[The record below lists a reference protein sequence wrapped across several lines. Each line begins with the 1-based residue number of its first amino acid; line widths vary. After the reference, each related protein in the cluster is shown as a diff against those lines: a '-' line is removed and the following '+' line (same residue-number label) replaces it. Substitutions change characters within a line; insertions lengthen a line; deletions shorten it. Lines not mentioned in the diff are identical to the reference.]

1 MLQNFYRLPALIVVL
16 YILVFVYY
24 GFYEITFFYDMY
36 IFKMW
41 KTKENRKVPH
51 KAYNNSKTSAK
62 KETITNEPNNHNM
75 SYTRKS
81 NGIDVQATSKY
92 FRKEI

>member
-1 MLQNFYRLPALIVVL
+1 
-16 YILVFVYY
+16 
-24 GFYEITFFYDMY
+24 
-36 IFKMW
+36 MW
-41 KTKENRKVPH
+41 KTIKEKKPSVQKVPH

-92 FRKEI
+92 FRKEM